1 MPSSS
6 CNGNESLKAS
16 CVWYIIYIIADN
28 ESAKGK
34 LHNFEIKMESKIVKV
49 IELKH
54 CQWIGIIERILH
66 FILQWN
72 K

>member
-16 CVWYIIYIIADN
+16 CVSYIIADN

-34 LHNFEIKMESKIVKV
+34 LHNFEIKMESKNVKV
-49 IELKH
+49 IELKYSP
-54 CQWIGIIERILH
+54 
-66 FILQWN
+66 
-72 K
+72 